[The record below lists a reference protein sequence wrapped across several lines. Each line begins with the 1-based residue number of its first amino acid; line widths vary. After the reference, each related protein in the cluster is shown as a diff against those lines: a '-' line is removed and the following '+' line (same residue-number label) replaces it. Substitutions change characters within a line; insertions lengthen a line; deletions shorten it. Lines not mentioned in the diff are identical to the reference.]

1 MKGLGKK
8 FDIIGRTFSSWLL
21 FYLSSFS
28 ASFWVCIYT
37 CIHCTLCIQLD
48 KVGIRDGKCGICNF
62 EEQYKPA
69 CLVRLLLG
77 QPDFS
82 YRTNSGLCPL
92 RVWAVSSDLGVGTVR
107 STVLPTSASQSHM
120 NSPTPGDPIP
130 GLYWGAFKEYHQEDC
145 SSVKSRWPD
154 SQ

>member
-1 MKGLGKK
+1 MSVFTLVFIAHCVYSWIKLGY
-8 FDIIGRTFSSWLL
+8 GM
-21 FYLSSFS
+21 
-28 ASFWVCIYT
+28 VN
-37 CIHCTLCIQLD
+37 
-48 KVGIRDGKCGICNF
+48 VGSCNF

-77 QPDFS
+77 HPDFS

-92 RVWAVSSDLGVGTVR
+92 RVWATSSDLGVGTVR

-130 GLYWGAFKEYHQEDC
+130 GLYWGAFKECHQEGC
-145 SSVKSRWPD
+145 SSVKSR
-154 SQ
+154 